1 MSHSGISKC
10 QLPRLP
16 HHLSSLNGAFEI
28 IAKLKKKKK
37 DYIEM
42 NVFFYFFSRG
52 KSKRRIQH
60 TLQMNCLSLS
70 SYVFEK
76 IVIDVFWPRKD
87 EM

>member
-1 MSHSGISKC
+1 
-10 QLPRLP
+10 
-16 HHLSSLNGAFEI
+16 
-28 IAKLKKKKK
+28 
-37 DYIEM
+37 M

-87 EM
+87 EMWLAFVEEM